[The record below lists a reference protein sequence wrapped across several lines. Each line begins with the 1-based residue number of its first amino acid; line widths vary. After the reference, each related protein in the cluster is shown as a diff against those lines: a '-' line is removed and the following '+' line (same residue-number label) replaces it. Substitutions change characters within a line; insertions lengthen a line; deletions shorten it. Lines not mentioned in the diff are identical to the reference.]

1 MEMVVFPSWGDELVK
16 RIRAIRPGAEIVVQ
30 EVWSDHPGSGRLS
43 KWKLSS
49 EEMYS
54 RMRANYAKFAAAYG
68 FRVIPTGA
76 AVEAAREVGMVQKTA
91 SDPHLN
97 KTGEFLQALVW
108 AKTLFGADVIKGK
121 YVPEGT
127 DPAIAGRLREIA
139 DKVVTATKKEKAK

>member
-1 MEMVVFPSWGDELVK
+1 
-16 RIRAIRPGAEIVVQ
+16 
-30 EVWSDHPGSGRLS
+30 
-43 KWKLSS
+43 
-49 EEMYS
+49 
-54 RMRANYAKFAAAYG
+54 
-68 FRVIPTGA
+68 
-76 AVEAAREVGMVQKTA
+76 MVQKTA